1 MDIEF
6 WMKDVKLLLLNLN
19 MPFMDGLSVFRE
31 IRKISPKIKAVLITG
46 TLEID
51 GVKESLI
58 LLKKIYEILREEN

>member
-1 MDIEF
+1 
-6 WMKDVKLLLLNLN
+6 
-19 MPFMDGLSVFRE
+19 MDGLSVFRE